1 MNAIIFSDVFGITP
15 ALIILKEKIGANSI
29 IDPYEGEYMDFKN
42 EAEAYSYFV
51 NQVGL
56 DRYVSNILNA
66 LSHLEC
72 KTTLIGFSIGASA
85 IWRLS
90 HNNTNDLIE
99 QGICFYG
106 SQIRHQTNLSPK
118 FDVRLIFPRREL
130 HFDVQALKCA
140 LANKP
145 RVTIEQADF
154 LHGFMN
160 YHSEN
165 FNSVGYQK
173 YLALLLN
180 DSCR

>member
-66 LSHLEC
+66 LSHIEC

-106 SQIRHQTNLSPK
+106 SQIRNYTQITPSFKTHLVFPK
-118 FDVRLIFPRREL
+118 NES
-130 HFDVQALKCA
+130 HFDVCELIDKLVEKQ
-140 LANKP
+140 N
-145 RVTIEQADF
+145 VDITQVEY

-160 YHSEN
+160 SHSSN
-165 FNSVGYQK
+165 FDEVGYNNIINAMVMLTQ
-173 YLALLLN
+173 
-180 DSCR
+180 